1 MLFIVIK
8 SIRDSVHKLRSVVIG
23 SAVALF
29 CVSAGI
35 GAFSLARL
43 GMIAA
48 VSRSVVGEIK
58 ALAILGTMKKLS
70 QELRA
75 LDLLTH
81 NAQSEAQRRT
91 YREQAVK
98 AEAALATAWTAYAPA
113 VVGADEQRLAHD
125 LRRSWQ
131 HLLAV
136 QAEAAALDRAGERE
150 LAETVIT
157 AALQKDAT
165 TFTQAVDAVL
175 AYRQARASEQTAD
188 AAGAQSSL
196 AVVFAAPVAA
206 AMILG
211 VIWLLLRRVSAPV
224 APVSRA
230 MEQSAPNDPTPIT
243 GRGGTVDATGM
254 SEDIGLRAAALN
266 AETAQVHAAAEQERR
281 TALRTMAAG
290 VETAVGGITRT
301 VTSAVVELRG
311 TADRMSRV
319 VGESASRTTDVA
331 VAAEQ
336 AQTHVRKIAA
346 AAEELDSS
354 VGAVRRQAEMTAAI
368 ATGAATEAEQT
379 TALVQALS
387 GAADR
392 IGDVVR
398 IIAKIAAQTN
408 LLALNAAIEAA
419 HAGEAGRGF
428 AVVAAEVKALA
439 RQTKQA
445 TDDIARHVTVIR
457 GSTNEAVA
465 AIAGITTRVDDM
477 SRAAAA
483 IAAAV
488 DEQGTVTRQ
497 IAHTIAQAAHGA
509 DKVSAHIADV
519 ARAADMAGATA
530 HGALTAASTLTDDAE
545 RLGAELTRFLQ
556 SVSAA

>member
-1 MLFIVIK
+1 MLFVIAK
-8 SIRDSVHKLRSVVIG
+8 SIREANFNLRSVVIG
-23 SAVALF
+23 SALALF
-29 CVSAGI
+29 CISAGI
-35 GAFSLARL
+35 GAFSLARH
-43 GMIAA
+43 GVVDA
-48 VSRSVVGEIK
+48 VSRSVAGEIK
-58 ALAILGTMKKLS
+58 ALATLGTMKQLS

-75 LDLLTH
+75 LDLLAH

-91 YREQAVK
+91 YREQAGK
-98 AEAALATAWTAYAPA
+98 AEGALAAAWSAYAPA
-113 VVGADEQRLAHD
+113 VVGADEQRLAQD

-136 QAEAAALDRAGERE
+136 RAEAAALDRAGERE
-150 LAETVIT
+150 LAETVVT
-157 AALQKDAT
+157 AALQKDASA
-165 TFTQAVDAVL
+165 FTQAVDTVL
-175 AYRQARASEQTAD
+175 AYRQVRASEQTAD
-188 AAGAQSSL
+188 AAGAESSA
-196 AVVFAAPVAA
+196 AVVIVALVVAVMIPV
-206 AMILG
+206 
-211 VIWLLLRRVSAPV
+211 VIWLSLHRVSAPI

-230 MEQSAPNDPTPIT
+230 MEQPAPDDPIPTT
-243 GRGGTVDATGM
+243 GRDDAFEATGVP
-254 SEDIGLRAAALN
+254 EDNVLRAAALS
-266 AETAQVHAAAEQERR
+266 AETKQVHATVEQARR
-281 TALRTMAAG
+281 AALRTMVTG
-290 VETAVGGITRT
+290 VEAAVGGITRT

-319 VGESASRTTDVA
+319 AGESASRTTDVA
-331 VAAEQ
+331 AAAEQ
-336 AQTHVRKIAA
+336 AQSHVRKIAA

-354 VGAVRRQAEMTAAI
+354 VGAVRHQAEMTAAM

-439 RQTKQA
+439 GQTKQA

-477 SRAAAA
+477 SRAAAS

-488 DEQGTVTRQ
+488 DEQGVVTRQ

-509 DKVSAHIADV
+509 GEVSAHIADV
-519 ARAADMAGATA
+519 ARAADMAGETA
-530 HGALTAASTLTDDAE
+530 HGALTAASTLTEDAE